1 MFRQGS
7 GSQGEVG
14 LPSPRCEANE
24 KRGPGR
30 PGGPPNKKA
39 ILQGP
44 PSGAEGFLEISQ
56 GPPET
61 RPGTVFEQQSGGE
74 RRPVSLS
81 GRSLISYRRGFRKPG
96 TGLLSRACQ
105 QKSRQCRYA
114 WQNDFQEPCSL
125 ETYGVAFLHVIFE
138 GISALS
144 GCSMGPEP
152 IFSSFQNIRASQN
165 PWHCLHFCWQAWAE
179 ALLPTPQHP
188 SQSKVLFL
196 KPLESQAKAS
206 KSENVPKSARCMRGT
221 FTRKI
226 GQQF

>member
-1 MFRQGS
+1 MFRQGT

-56 GPPET
+56 GPPER

-152 IFSSFQNIRASQN
+152 IFLPSRISGLPKTPGTVFTFAGRRGPKPSSQPPST
-165 PWHCLHFCWQAWAE
+165 
-179 ALLPTPQHP
+179 LP
-188 SQSKVLFL
+188 KV
-196 KPLESQAKAS
+196 
-206 KSENVPKSARCMRGT
+206 KSSS
-221 FTRKI
+221 
-226 GQQF
+226 